1 MFRDFGKIYKIF
13 FKKSIDSL
21 LKVEYTI
28 SRQGGKIKMKREKLQ
43 EFRQSKHLTQEQMA
57 NRLDVTVSHY
67 KALEYGQRNPSF
79 ELMEKIKNVFPKAN
93 IDKIFLS

>member
-1 MFRDFGKIYKIF
+1 
-13 FKKSIDSL
+13 
-21 LKVEYTI
+21 
-28 SRQGGKIKMKREKLQ
+28 MKREKLQ